1 MTPERS
7 GFLTPRLVFG
17 GFLMA
22 LGVLFTLGNLGLV
35 EARPYLKYWPVAL
48 IAVGLTHLAS
58 GSRRSVFGGFVWI
71 AIGGWLL
78 ADNLHLVSISFW
90 KLWPGIV
97 ILLVGASLMAGGLR
111 PRPRARPAQAPSDD
125 SVRMFALMGG
135 NQRGN
140 SSKSFRG
147 GEMTAVMGGCGLD
160 LRQAELEGGEAA
172 LEVFALMGGIELKVP
187 EGWRVVSNVVP
198 VMGGVEDKTRA
209 AREDGPRLVLNGV
222 VVMGGVEVRH

>member
-7 GFLTPRLVFG
+7 TAFTPRLVFG

-22 LGVLFTLGNLGLV
+22 LGVLFTLGNLGMI
-35 EARPYLKYWPVAL
+35 EARPYLKYWPVML
-48 IAVGLTHLAS
+48 IAVGFTHLIS
-58 GSRRSVFGGFVWI
+58 GSRRSAFGGLVWI

-78 ADNLHLVSISFW
+78 ADNLDLVSVSFW
-90 KLWPGIV
+90 RLWPGIV
-97 ILLVGASLMAGGLR
+97 ILLIGASLVAGGLR
-111 PRPRARPAQAPSDD
+111 PGPRARPAQATSDD

-135 NQRGN
+135 HERGN
-140 SSKSFRG
+140 SSKRFRG

-172 LEVFALMGGIELKVP
+172 LEVFALMGGIEIKVP

-209 AREDGPRLVLNGV
+209 ARDGGPRLVLNGV
-222 VVMGGVEVRH
+222 VVMGGVEVRN